1 MTRWTLN
8 LAAAL
13 LATGTLLADAL
24 PEAHAVYPIPHEIK
38 LSGEAFAA
46 PKKVALKT
54 IGETDTDAIALL
66 KTLFT
71 VEEGAPFT
79 LRLQNGAAFPAG
91 TYKKLAEGGYA
102 LSIAPQEIII
112 HATDSAGFFYGAQ
125 TLAQI
130 MRGGKL
136 IPCTIQDWPDVAF
149 RGTVE
154 GFYGQP
160 WSFEARKAQ
169 FRFYGKYKMN
179 TYIYGPKDDPYHG
192 FSNRWRDPYPAKE
205 AEQIKE
211 LVTVAKANKVNFV
224 WAVHPGRDI
233 QWKNDNDIEACIKK
247 FEMMYDL
254 GVRAFAVFFD
264 DIGGEGARADMQVK
278 LLNRLNRDFVRVKKD
293 VAPLLLCPTQ
303 YNKSWADKR
312 PGTYLDILGEQLDS
326 DINIMWTGNS
336 VVHDIT
342 LESLQWINARIKRK
356 AFIWWNWPVSDFV
369 RARLLIGRAYGID
382 PANASELSGFVS
394 NPMDK
399 PEASMIGL
407 FGIADYTWNMKDYNS
422 EKSWREGIKRLFPEC
437 PQAVQTFADHN
448 SDHGPN
454 GHGYRRDESEAFR
467 DPTQRILKALRE
479 KNKPLAADM
488 RFVNDEFTR
497 IEKASQTLQTKLNDP
512 IFKEE
517 AINWIRLFGETGRA
531 GQRVCDIIET
541 IDPMGAF
548 KPAALP
554 FFNDLI
560 ATYTARD
567 AISAEQKTR
576 PFQTE
581 IKTAGKVMTPFIDD
595 AAKILFARLYTQLSG
610 HAPRPAAIGT
620 YRAIGTVPQLQN
632 ATAERKGIY
641 VNFGRVLE
649 IVKVEPGQWFGLLL
663 PEGVVANYIHA
674 KLDTPQ
680 AATHGRI
687 ELSTDGGQNWK
698 PQQTRNHGQEMESR
712 LDPAHRFNA
721 ARYINTSSET
731 VEIKINQFK
740 LDVPE
745 GARINTLEAAY
756 DGDLFSGFTPAG
768 LDPVTL
774 PNREGKSTARAWLV
788 SNGSCTVS
796 AIDADGRR
804 AAVRN
809 DNGIISLEGL
819 SQPVKALIITPTQPG
834 LRLFEIIW

>member
-1 MTRWTLN
+1 MRWSLN

-13 LATGTLLADAL
+13 LAAGTLLADAL
-24 PEAHAVYPIPHEIK
+24 PEAHAVYPVPHAIK
-38 LSGEAFAA
+38 LAGEAFAA
-46 PKKVALKT
+46 PKKAALAA
-54 IGETDTDAIALL
+54 IGEMDADTTALL

-79 LRLQNGAAFPAG
+79 LRLTNGKALLAG
-91 TYKKLAEGGYA
+91 TFELMAEGGYN
-102 LSIAPQEIII
+102 LSITPQEITIT
-112 HATDSAGFFYGAQ
+112 ATDPAGFFYGAQ
-125 TLAQI
+125 TLSQI

-179 TYIYGPKDDPYHG
+179 TYIYGPKDDPFHG

-211 LVTVAKANKVNFV
+211 LVSVAKANKVNFV

-254 GVRAFAVFFD
+254 GVRSFAVFFD

-278 LLNRLNRDFVRVKKD
+278 LLNRLNRDFVRAKGD
-293 VAPLLLCPTQ
+293 VTPLLLCPTQ
-303 YNKSWADKR
+303 YNKAWADKR
-312 PGTYLDILGEQLDS
+312 PGTYLDILGEQLDP
-326 DINIMWTGNS
+326 DVMIMWTGNS

-342 LESLQWINARIKRK
+342 LESLQWVNARIRRK

-369 RARLLIGRAYGID
+369 RARLLLGRAYGID
-382 PANASELSGFVS
+382 PANAPELSGFVS

-399 PEASMIGL
+399 PQASLIGL
-407 FGIADYTWNMKDYNS
+407 FGIADYTWNMKDYNA
-422 EKSWREGIKRLFPEC
+422 EKSWREGIRRLFPEC
-437 PQAVQTFADHN
+437 PQAVQTFADNN

-454 GHGYRRDESEAFR
+454 GHGYRRDESETFR
-467 DPTQRILKALRE
+467 DPAQRILKALRE
-479 KNKPLAADM
+479 KNKPLAADLRM
-488 RFVNDEFTR
+488 MSDEYAR
-497 IEKASQTLQTKLNDP
+497 IEKAAQTLQATLKDP
-512 IFKEE
+512 LFKEE
-517 AINWIRLFGETGRA
+517 TLHWIRLFGETGRA
-531 GQRVCDIIET
+531 GALVCDIIET

-548 KPAALP
+548 KPAAIPL
-554 FFNDLI
+554 FNDLL
-560 ATYTARD
+560 ATYAARET
-567 AISAEQKTR
+567 ISAEQKQR

-581 IKTAGKVMTPFIDD
+581 IQTAGKVMTPFADD
-595 AAKILFARLYTQLSG
+595 AAQILFARLYTQLGGREPQPS
-610 HAPRPAAIGT
+610 AAGR

-632 ATAERKGIY
+632 ATAERKGTF

-649 IVKVEPGQWFGLLL
+649 IVKIQPGEWFGLLL

-680 AATHGRI
+680 AAAQGRI
-687 ELSTDGGQNWK
+687 ELSADAGKTWDFL
-698 PQQTRNHGQEMESR
+698 PTANHGEEMQAR
-712 LDPAHRFNA
+712 LNPARGVNA
-721 ARYINTSSET
+721 ARYINTSPDP
-731 VEIKINQFK
+731 VELRINQFK

-745 GARINTLEAAY
+745 GARINSPDAVH
-756 DGDLFSGFTPAG
+756 DGDLLSAYRPQG
-768 LDPVTL
+768 LDPATL
-774 PNREGKSTARAWLV
+774 PNREAKTAPRAWLL
-788 SNGSCTVS
+788 SGGACTVS
-796 AIDADGRR
+796 AIDANDRR

-819 SQPVKALIITPTQPG
+819 AQPVKALIVTPTEPG
-834 LRLFEIIW
+834 LRLFELIW